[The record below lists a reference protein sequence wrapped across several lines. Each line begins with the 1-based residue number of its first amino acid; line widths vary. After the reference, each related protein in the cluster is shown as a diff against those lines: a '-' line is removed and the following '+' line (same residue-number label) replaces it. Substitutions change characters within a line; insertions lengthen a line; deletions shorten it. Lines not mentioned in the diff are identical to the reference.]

1 MDRTEKIKRILIYLI
16 GMLILAFGLTLSSE
30 TDLGTSA
37 LTSLPFVM
45 SELSGISLGN
55 TMFALYFIFV
65 VCELV
70 ITHDKHTAPVYLMQ
84 IPVSIV
90 FTRVMDI
97 IDLMID
103 LTGTSIYFRL
113 FCMLLSVT
121 CIGVGSCLGLRMRI
135 IANPGDGF
143 VQTIAE
149 WVGKPLGNVKNIVDI
164 SFVIAAATV
173 SLLCLHRLAGAG
185 IGTIM
190 SMIGV
195 GRVIAA
201 TNWICDRTGVKK
213 Y

>member
-1 MDRTEKIKRILIYLI
+1 MDNKEKVNRILIYLI

-37 LTSLPFVM
+37 LTALPLVV

-65 VCELV
+65 ICELA
-70 ITHDKHTAPVYLMQ
+70 ITHDRRTAPVYLMQ

-103 LTGTSIYFRL
+103 LTGSSIYLRL
-113 FCMLLSVT
+113 FCMLLSVV
-121 CIGVGSCLGLRMRI
+121 CIGVGACLGLRMRVV
-135 IANPGDGF
+135 ANPGDGF

-149 WVGKPLGNVKNIVDI
+149 WRDKPLGNTKNFVDI
-164 SFVIAAATV
+164 SFVIIAAAV
-173 SLLCLHRLAGAG
+173 SLLTLHRLAGVG
-185 IGTIM
+185 IGTVM
-190 SMIGV
+190 SMLGV
-195 GRVIAA
+195 GRVIAV
-201 TNWICDRTGVKK
+201 TNWLCDRAGIKK